1 MTILR
6 YSRCINFV
14 RKEQNTY
21 FAYLGSRRDVSY
33 DTLAGIPWMS
43 HSRITNVF
51 ERVSNEGPYDK
62 ITWEKLSERAI
73 KICKSFSVKEIG
85 RILYACSKVKYR
97 NIKIIYKFT
106 EKIKKKEI
114 EKVDFL
120 ACAHI
125 CHALNSLNYMDKN
138 LYESLLSRILKLQ
151 ISDNSFSVIIT
162 LNAYAKHC
170 NDDYFRELA
179 FDLLIFSL
187 KHFDIYKKSC
197 SPQGLSMLLNSF
209 SQVVKPSP
217 SFLKKEDDEMEK
229 ICIDRR
235 KREFEKNSIFR
246 QCGNIINISHE
257 NSSSDGTWRD
267 STTGKNY
274 QGGMS
279 DEFLKVEPKRS
290 NEQYCIK
297 LIDRK
302 RKKEEDEER
311 EIESSISSYIYNE
324 SEMMEMEKSMMNR
337 RRKDVQEDT
346 SYEEDAMR
354 NAEKP
359 FEDIIDR
366 RKSRKIL
373 REYFLTLLLQ
383 ITKCIEK
390 MNTQSLSLIINAC
403 CRIPFDVPEEFLK
416 IISEEIDRK
425 IPYAT
430 IRHLSLIVNGFVK
443 LNIRN
448 EIYMSNIFNE
458 IEKKLHSC
466 DEQQLHFIL
475 NSMVK
480 LNYRNDNLLHK
491 LSAKFM
497 LKIRKMNISTM
508 CNVMYNYAKLNIFN
522 GDMFQLYQMYFK
534 KIIHTGELHHLAL
547 SSYVFAK
554 YHVINS
560 ITHFILNKTE
570 DILKKEKIIMT
581 IQIMKD
587 ILILVNSFSQL
598 DIYSDVLAYHL
609 FYIINVN
616 KEKLKWNDTDN
627 NLHEGSDILYQVE
640 SLQKMET
647 NTYILNADMMAKMLY
662 SKWERTKSSASE
674 VTASEVT
681 ASEVT
686 ASEVTASEVTASEVT
701 ASEVTASEVT
711 ASEVTASEVTASE
724 VTASEVTAS
733 EVIASEVTASEVT
746 ASEVT
751 ASEVIASEVTAS
763 EVTASKVTV
772 ATERERKKKGTSFK
786 NGDNAAVLRMEGCDE
801 LYMCLML
808 PPLDSSS
815 SRFFIQVFFLHSIT
829 LFKYG

>member
-1 MTILR
+1 MFRRKARHVQAKSTTCSGEKNDMFRRKARHVQAKSTTCSGETHNTVGKRFLHLGHSCRGSGMGERLLGVMRILR

-14 RKEQNTY
+14 RKEQSTY

-43 HSRITNVF
+43 HSRITNIF

-73 KICKSFSVKEIG
+73 KICNSFSVKEIG

-125 CHALNSLNYMDKN
+125 CHALNSLNYIDKN
-138 LYESLLSRILKLQ
+138 LYELLLSRILKLQ
-151 ISDNSFSVIIT
+151 ISDNSFSVILT

-170 NDDYFRELA
+170 NDDCFRELA

-217 SFLKKEDDEMEK
+217 SFLKKEDDKMEK

-235 KREFEKNSIFR
+235 KREFQKNSIFR
-246 QCGNIINISHE
+246 QSGNIINISHE

-267 STTGKNY
+267 STTGKDY
-274 QGGMS
+274 QGGMC
-279 DEFLKVEPKRS
+279 DAFLTVEPQNS
-290 NEQYCIK
+290 NEQYRIK
-297 LIDRK
+297 PIERK
-302 RKKEEDEER
+302 RKKEEGEDGEEDVEEGEDGEKDVEEGEEEGEDVEEGENEDEER

-324 SEMMEMEKSMMNR
+324 SEMMEMEKSTMSR

-346 SYEEDAMR
+346 CYAEDAMS
-354 NAEKP
+354 NVEKS

-366 RKSRKIL
+366 R
-373 REYFLTLLLQ
+373 
-383 ITKCIEK
+383 
-390 MNTQSLSLIINAC
+390 
-403 CRIPFDVPEEFLK
+403 RIPEEFLK
-416 IISEEIDRK
+416 IISEQIDRK
-425 IPYAT
+425 ITYAT

-443 LNIRN
+443 LKIRN

-458 IEKKLHSC
+458 IGKKVHSC
-466 DEQQLHFIL
+466 DEQQLYFIL

-480 LNYRNDNLLHK
+480 LNYRNDNLLIK
-491 LSAKFM
+491 LSTKFM
-497 LKIRKMNISTM
+497 LKIRQMNISTM
-508 CNVMYNYAKLNIFN
+508 CNIMYNYAKLNIYN
-522 GDMFQLYQMYFK
+522 GDMFQLYQIYFK
-534 KIIHTGELHHLAL
+534 KIIHTGELHHFAL

-554 YHVINS
+554 YHVINN
-560 ITHFILNKTE
+560 ITHLILNKTE
-570 DILKKEKIIMT
+570 DILKKKKKKILMT

-598 DIYSDVLAYHL
+598 DLYSDVLAYHL

-616 KEKLKWNDTDN
+616 KEKINWNDTDN
-627 NLHEGSDILYQVE
+627 LHEGNDILHQVE
-640 SLQKMET
+640 CLQKMET
-647 NTYILNADMMAKMLY
+647 NAHILNADMLAKMVDRNIYL
-662 SKWERTKSSASE
+662 SSRALALEVVASE
-674 VTASEVT
+674 VVASEVV
-681 ASEVT
+681 ASEVPAREVPAREVPAREVP
-686 ASEVTASEVTASEVT
+686 ASEVPSSEVT
-701 ASEVTASEVT
+701 
-711 ASEVTASEVTASE
+711 
-724 VTASEVTAS
+724 
-733 EVIASEVTASEVT
+733 
-746 ASEVT
+746 
-751 ASEVIASEVTAS
+751 
-763 EVTASKVTV
+763 V
-772 ATERERKKKGTSFK
+772 AEREKKKKKKK
-786 NGDNAAVLRMEGCDE
+786 N
-801 LYMCLML
+801 
-808 PPLDSSS
+808 
-815 SRFFIQVFFLHSIT
+815 FFQKWGPRSCSA
-829 LFKYG
+829 